1 MENGSLFVGA
11 ILWIVVWG
19 ILGGMVTPR
28 IYARRD
34 LDVSQASLGGAAIGA
49 ALGPIGLIPLWIYT
63 PRLTGRMLAGAAVLI
78 MAIVVWAFAKADPEN
93 LCVTNGDFVISQLSN
108 GLVIGIIYSL
118 MALGLTLIYSILG
131 VVSFAHG
138 EFYMIGG
145 MVVYYLSVT
154 NLYETLNTQMTAALQ
169 PRYLLWF
176 GHTGWYENWEALLL
190 AIPGSLLLIIS
201 AAVATFIL
209 GAIFELLFLR
219 VMNTGQI
226 ERPKEYA
233 ILVTFGLAFF
243 LQYSVQAIAGANPV
257 KVQRYF
263 PFPSLALPSAENA
276 WLLESSPGN
285 LRLFDAISIP
295 NPRFTAAV
303 ISVVLL
309 LLLLWFLYRTWIGRG
324 LRAVSQDQQAA
335 AVAGINPNAMNTM
348 AFGLGAMLAGVS
360 GASLVQVF
368 AWLPQVGIPA
378 AARSFVIIVLGGMGS
393 LSGAFVGGILVGLV
407 EMVGVG
413 CIPDP
418 TRAAAYIPAYGM
430 VILTLTL
437 LLKPTGFFGKEL

>member
-1 MENGSLFVGA
+1 MIIIIG
-11 ILWIVVWG
+11 IIVV
-19 ILGGMVTPR
+19 
-28 IYARRD
+28 
-34 LDVSQASLGGAAIGA
+34 
-49 ALGPIGLIPLWIYT
+49 
-63 PRLTGRMLAGAAVLI
+63 
-78 MAIVVWAFAKADPEN
+78 AFARADPDN
-93 LCVTNGDFVISQLSN
+93 LCVVNGSFVISQLSN

-145 MVVYYLSVT
+145 MVVYYLSVYP
-154 NLYETLNTQMTAALQ
+154 LYERFNDQVIVALQ
-169 PRYLLWF
+169 SRYLVWF
-176 GHTGWYENWEALLL
+176 GQTTWYTDWEALLL
-190 AIPGSLLLIIS
+190 AIPGSIILVLS
-201 AAVATFIL
+201 AAIVTFLLGIL
-209 GAIFELLFLR
+209 FELLFLR
-219 VMNTGQI
+219 VMNSGKI

-243 LQYSVQAIAGANPV
+243 LQYLVQAIAGANPV
-257 KVQRYF
+257 KVQRLF
-263 PFPSLALPSAENA
+263 PFPNVDLPSSDND
-276 WLLESSPGN
+276 WLLSMSPGN
-285 LRLFDAISIP
+285 MRLFDAISIP

-303 ISVVLL
+303 LSVILL
-309 LLLLWFLYRTWIGRG
+309 LGLMWFLFRTWTGRG

-335 AVAGINPNAMNTM
+335 AVAGINPNTMNTL
-348 AFGLGAMLAGVS
+348 AFGMGAMLAGVS
-360 GASLVQVF
+360 GASLAQVF

-393 LSGAFVGGILVGLV
+393 LPGAFVGGIIVGLV

-418 TRAAAYIPAYGM
+418 SRAAAYLPAYGM

-437 LLKPTGFFGKEL
+437 LLKPTGLFGREL

>member
-1 MENGSLFVGA
+1 MENGLIFLSAV
-11 ILWIVVWG
+11 LWIFIWG
-19 ILGGMVTPR
+19 ALGGIITPR

-34 LDVSQASLGGAAIGA
+34 LDISQASLGGAAVGA

-63 PRLTGRMLAGAAVLI
+63 PRFTPRILTIATI
-78 MAIVVWAFAKADPEN
+78 IIVGIFVVAFAQADPDN
-93 LCVTNGDFVISQLSN
+93 LCVTNGSFVISQLSN

-145 MVVYYLSVT
+145 MVVYYMSVLPT
-154 NLYETLNTQMTAALQ
+154 YTRLNEQLMANLQT
-169 PRYLLWF
+169 RYLLWF
-176 GHTGWYENWEALLL
+176 GQTDWYANWEALLL
-190 AIPGSLLLIIS
+190 AIPGSLLLLLS
-201 AAVATFIL
+201 AAVVTFIL
-209 GAIFELLFLR
+209 GALFELGFLR

-243 LQYSVQAIAGANPV
+243 LQYLVQALVGANPV
-257 KVQRYF
+257 KVQRLF
-263 PFPSLALPSAENA
+263 PFPRLDWPSEESN
-276 WLLESSPGN
+276 WLLTSSPGN
-285 LRLFDAISIP
+285 LRLLDAISIP

-309 LLLLWFLYRTWIGRG
+309 LLLMWFLFRTWTGRG

-335 AVAGINPNAMNTM
+335 AVAGINPNTMNTL

-360 GASLVQVF
+360 GASLAQVF

-393 LSGAFVGGILVGLV
+393 LPGAFIGGILVGLV

-418 TRAAAYIPAYGM
+418 SRAAAYLPAYGM
-430 VILTLTL
+430 IILTLTL
-437 LLKPTGFFGKEL
+437 LLKPTGFFGREL

>member
-1 MENGSLFVGA
+1 MENSSIFLSAV
-11 ILWIVVWG
+11 LWIFVWG
-19 ILGGMVTPR
+19 ALGGMITPR

-34 LDVSQASLGGAAIGA
+34 LDIAQASLGGAAVGA

-63 PRLTGRMLAGAAVLI
+63 PRFTARILTISTVIIIGI
-78 MAIVVWAFAKADPEN
+78 IVVAFARADPDN
-93 LCVTNGDFVISQLSN
+93 LCVVNGSFVISQLSN

-145 MVVYYLSVT
+145 MVVYYLSVYP
-154 NLYETLNTQMTAALQ
+154 LYERFNDQVIVALQ
-169 PRYLLWF
+169 SRYLVWF
-176 GHTGWYENWEALLL
+176 GQTTWYTDWEALLL
-190 AIPGSLLLIIS
+190 AIPGSIILVLS
-201 AAVATFIL
+201 AAIVTFLLGIL
-209 GAIFELLFLR
+209 FELLFLR
-219 VMNTGQI
+219 VMNSGKI

-243 LQYSVQAIAGANPV
+243 LQYLVQAIAGANPV
-257 KVQRYF
+257 KVQRLF
-263 PFPSLALPSAENA
+263 PFPNVDLPSSDND
-276 WLLESSPGN
+276 WLLSMSPGN
-285 LRLFDAISIP
+285 MRLFDAISIP

-303 ISVVLL
+303 LSVILL
-309 LLLLWFLYRTWIGRG
+309 LGLMWFLFRTWTGRG

-335 AVAGINPNAMNTM
+335 AVAGINPNTMNTL
-348 AFGLGAMLAGVS
+348 AFGMGAMLAGVS
-360 GASLVQVF
+360 GASLAQVF

-393 LSGAFVGGILVGLV
+393 LPGAFVGGIIVGLV

-418 TRAAAYIPAYGM
+418 SRAAAYLPAYGM

-437 LLKPTGFFGKEL
+437 LLKPTGLFGREL

>member
-1 MENGSLFVGA
+1 MENSSIFLSA
-11 ILWIVVWG
+11 MLWIFVWG
-19 ILGGMVTPR
+19 VLGGIVTPR

-34 LDVSQASLGGAAIGA
+34 LDISQASLGGAAVGA

-63 PRLTGRMLAGAAVLI
+63 PRFTARLLTAATI
-78 MAIVVWAFAKADPEN
+78 FIVGIIAVAFARADPTN
-93 LCVTNGDFVISQLSN
+93 LCVTNGSFVISQLSN
-108 GLVIGIIYSL
+108 GLVIGVIYSL

-145 MVVYYLSVT
+145 MVVYYLSVFPA
-154 NLYETLNTQMTAALQ
+154 YERFNAQIMGALQ
-169 PRYLLWF
+169 GRYLLWF
-176 GHTGWYENWEALLL
+176 GNTAWYENWEALLL
-190 AIPGSLLLIIS
+190 AIPGSVLLILS
-201 AAVATFIL
+201 AAIVTFVL
-209 GAIFELLFLR
+209 GALFELLFLR

-243 LQYSVQAIAGANPV
+243 LQYLVQALAGANPV
-257 KVQRYF
+257 KVQRLF
-263 PFPSLALPSAENA
+263 PFPSLDWPSKESN
-276 WLLESSPGN
+276 WLLSSSPGN

-309 LLLLWFLYRTWIGRG
+309 LLLLWFLFRTWTGRG

-335 AVAGINPNAMNTM
+335 AVAGINPNTMNTL
-348 AFGLGAMLAGVS
+348 AFGMGAMLAGVS
-360 GASLVQVF
+360 GASLAQVF

-378 AARSFVIIVLGGMGS
+378 AGRSFVIIVLGGMGS
-393 LSGAFVGGILVGLV
+393 LPGAFIGGIIVGLI

-418 TRAAAYIPAYGM
+418 SRAAAYLPAYGM
-430 VILTLTL
+430 IILTLTL

>member
-1 MENGSLFVGA
+1 MEHTSIFMSA
-11 ILWIVVWG
+11 MLWIIVWG
-19 ILGGMVTPR
+19 ALGGIITPR

-34 LDVSQASLGGAAIGA
+34 LDISQASLGGAAVGA

-63 PRLTGRMLAGAAVLI
+63 PRFTTRILTIASLMIVGI
-78 MAIVVWAFAKADPEN
+78 IVVAFAQADPDN

-108 GLVIGIIYSL
+108 GLVIGVIYSL

-138 EFYMIGG
+138 EFYMVGG
-145 MVVYYLSVT
+145 MVVYYMSVFP
-154 NLYETLNTQMTAALQ
+154 LYERFNTQLMNVMQ
-169 PRYLLWF
+169 QRYLLWF
-176 GHTGWYENWEALLL
+176 GQTTWYENWEALLL
-190 AIPGSLLLIIS
+190 AIPGSVFLILS
-201 AAVATFIL
+201 AAVVTFIL
-209 GAIFELLFLR
+209 GALFELMFLR

-243 LQYSVQAIAGANPV
+243 LQYLVQALVGANPV
-257 KVQRYF
+257 KVQRLF
-263 PFPSLALPSAENA
+263 PFPEVELPSAESS
-276 WLLESSPGN
+276 WLLDMSPGN
-285 LRLFDAISIP
+285 MRLFDAISIP

-309 LLLLWFLYRTWIGRG
+309 LLLMWFLFRTWTGRG

-335 AVAGINPNAMNTM
+335 AVAGINPNTM
-348 AFGLGAMLAGVS
+348 STLAFGMGAMLAGVS
-360 GASLVQVF
+360 GASLAQVF

-393 LSGAFVGGILVGLV
+393 LPGAFVGGILVGLV

-418 TRAAAYIPAYGM
+418 SRAAAYLPAYGM

-437 LLKPTGFFGKEL
+437 LLKPTGFFGREL